1 MNMTEIKIP
10 CVAVGSKTEQLIRD
24 AVEVTG
30 ENKGKLKSP
39 IFSTVSQLERGS
51 NKFNASLYKSIL
63 NYGASEKHFPNGA
76 WIPSTEELLEIFN
89 RAYHIATIAIN
100 TEVPLDRYGDFWD
113 MASIWI
119 ELDPETAAWEG
130 YSHQRNLSALYAI
143 YAMVHAIVDRE
154 KDKSEFIEDFL
165 DTIRTDETI
174 NEAMEFFLPADK
186 QPNTTATPPSS
197 TTETETE
204 TETEEEVK
212 TTPPNHSYTEEEQKS
227 IAKVLR
233 QEINEYIIE
242 KLKECI
248 ELCESH
254 ADYTLLEIALYENN
268 YIKKRN
274 SHQAFIKAMIA
285 LHLLEDGSV
294 KIDNV
299 KQKFSSLGKS
309 NATSGMYKTWDTN
322 NTDRIKCEKFAEI
335 LNT

>member
-24 AVEVTG
+24 AVEVTR
-30 ENKGKLKSP
+30 ENDVIKRKLKMQ
-39 IFSTVSQLERGS
+39 IFSATSQLERGS
-51 NKFNASLYKSIL
+51 NKFNTSLYKSIL
-63 NYGASEKHFPNGA
+63 NYGASKKHFPNWP
-76 WIPSTEELLEIFN
+76 WIPSDEELLEIFN

-113 MASIWI
+113 MASILI
-119 ELDPETAAWEG
+119 KLDPETAAWEG
-130 YSHQRNLSALYAI
+130 ESHQRNLSALYAI
-143 YAMVHAIVDRE
+143 YAMVHAIVDME

-174 NEAMEFFLPADK
+174 NEAMEFFQPADK

-197 TTETETE
+197 TTEAK
-204 TETEEEVK
+204 TEEEVK

-242 KLKECI
+242 RLRECI
-248 ELCESH
+248 KLCVND

-268 YIKKRN
+268 YIKKRDG
-274 SHQAFIKAMIA
+274 HQAFIKALTA

-294 KIDNV
+294 NLANV
-299 KQKFSSLGKS
+299 RQKVTSLK
-309 NATSGMYKTWDTN
+309 NKHATSGMYKTWDTN
-322 NTDRIKCEKFAEI
+322 NPNRIKCEKFAEI
-335 LNT
+335 LKA